1 MQTNPSDVASL
12 RPQVLNLRPLA
23 LALSVMVAAA
33 GCSQQAA
40 PVAAA
45 EADPAEQSAPVAEA
59 AAAQMEASVDPAA
72 VAALRRMT
80 DYLASLPAFSL
91 DTSSSLDVVLHSGQK
106 IKFNSANTLT
116 LQRPDKFHAKRYGDL
131 VMQDFYYDG
140 ANLTMSNPES
150 LVFAVV
156 PAPPTIDETLDF
168 IINELDIVAP
178 ASDLLHADAIARLTG
193 AATSGMVVGQSVI
206 EGKVCD
212 HLAFRSPDVDIQ
224 VWMEAGEKPAPCKYT
239 ITTTDMA
246 GMPEFSITVR
256 SFDAAP
262 KVEDGMFKF
271 TPLAGATQIDVLK
284 K

>member
-1 MQTNPSDVASL
+1 L
-12 RPQVLNLRPLA
+12 RRLA
-23 LALSVMVAAA
+23 LALSVLFAAV
-33 GCSQQAA
+33 GCSQQAE
-40 PVAAA
+40 PAA
-45 EADPAEQSAPVAEA
+45 EPVAEVAAESATEPASA
-59 AAAQMEASVDPAA
+59 AAAGPEAEASVDPAA
-72 VAALRRMT
+72 VAGLRRMT
-80 DYLASLPAFSL
+80 DYLASLPEFSL
-91 DTSSSLDVVLHSGQK
+91 DTSSTLDVVLHSGQK

-116 LQRPDKFHAKRYGDL
+116 LQRPNKFHAKRYGDL

-140 ANLTMSNPES
+140 TNLTMSNPES
-150 LVFAVV
+150 LVYAVV

-168 IINELDIVAP
+168 IVNELDIVAP

-193 AATSGMVVGQSVI
+193 EATSGMVVGQSVI

-224 VWMEAGEKPAPCKYT
+224 VWMEAGDKPAPCKYT

-262 KVEDGMFKF
+262 KIADGLFQF
-271 TPLAGATQIDVLK
+271 TPLPGATQIDVLK
-284 K
+284 N